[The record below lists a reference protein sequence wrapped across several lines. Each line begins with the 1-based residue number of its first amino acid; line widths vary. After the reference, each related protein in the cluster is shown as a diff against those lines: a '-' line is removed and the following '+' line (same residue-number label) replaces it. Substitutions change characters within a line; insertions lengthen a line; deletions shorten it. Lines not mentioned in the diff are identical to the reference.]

1 MPKILRIKKAKMFI
15 DIDCTQT
22 KKYNQNA
29 YGDYFTSKKYQDEA
43 KLIAV
48 LSDGLGSG
56 IKANILSCMTATM
69 LLKFIEGDQ
78 IPISKA
84 AEIIMNSLP
93 VCQVR
98 KISYS
103 TFSAI
108 EVDEEG
114 NAMIV
119 EEGNPEFIWLRN
131 GEVLKPEYEEKPSK
145 TFKNRCL
152 KLYKIK
158 CKLGD
163 RLIFCSDGVTQSGLG
178 GGRLKL
184 GLRREGLIT
193 LIEDKLKETPDV
205 SATELSQ
212 YIVNQ
217 ARNIETDRLPK
228 DDISACVLY
237 FREPRESL
245 IFTGPPFHQE
255 KDSEYAQLFADFKGK
270 KAIAGGTT
278 ANLIS
283 RELNIPITMDTQ
295 ISIGKLPSC
304 SFMKGVDLVTEGILT
319 LTKTLEYLESG
330 NYDIDNAAGKLVK
343 FLLDS
348 DCISFMVGA
357 KLNQAHYDPAL
368 PIEIEIRK
376 NIIKKMA
383 NVLQDKYYKRVNIQ
397 YM

>member
-1 MPKILRIKKAKMFI
+1 MFI
-15 DIDCTQT
+15 DIDCSQM

-29 YGDYFTSKKYQDEA
+29 YGDYFVSKRYPDEA
-43 KLIAV
+43 RLIAV

-69 LLKFIEGDQ
+69 LLRFIENQQ
-78 IPISKA
+78 IPIRQA

-93 VCQVR
+93 VCKVR
-98 KISYS
+98 RISYS

-108 EVDEEG
+108 DVDDDG
-114 NAMIV
+114 NAKIV
-119 EEGNPEFIWLRN
+119 EEGNPEFLWIRDN
-131 GEVLKPEYEEKPSK
+131 EVMTPSYETIQSK
-145 TFKNRCL
+145 TFKNRKLKVYKL
-152 KLYKIK
+152 KL
-158 CKLGD
+158 KLGD
-163 RLIFCSDGVTQSGLG
+163 RLIFCSDGVTQAGLG

-184 GLRREGLIT
+184 GLRRDGLIV
-193 LIEDKLKETPDV
+193 LVKDKLAEHPDI
-205 SATELSQ
+205 SSSEFSN
-212 YIVNQ
+212 YIVQQ
-217 ARNIETDRLPK
+217 ARNIETDRQPK

-237 FREPRESL
+237 FREPRQAL
-245 IFTGPPFHQE
+245 VFTGPPYHQQ
-255 KDSEYAQLFADFKGK
+255 KDKEYAQMFANFKGK

-283 RELNIPITMDTQ
+283 RELNRPITMDTT
-295 ISIGKLPSC
+295 ISIGRLPAC
-304 SFMKGVDLVTEGILT
+304 SYMEGVDLVTEGILT

-330 NYDIDNAAGKLVK
+330 TQDIDNAAGKLVK

-348 DCISFMVGA
+348 DCINFMVGA

-376 NIIKKMA
+376 NIIKKIA
-383 NVLQDKYYKRVNIQ
+383 KVLEEKYFKKVTVQ

>member
-1 MPKILRIKKAKMFI
+1 MFI
-15 DIDCTQT
+15 DIDCSQM

-29 YGDYFTSKKYQDEA
+29 YGDYFVSKRYPDEA
-43 KLIAV
+43 RLIAV

-69 LLKFIEGDQ
+69 LLRFIENQQ
-78 IPISKA
+78 IPIRQA

-93 VCQVR
+93 VCKVR
-98 KISYS
+98 RISYS

-108 EVDEEG
+108 DVDDDG
-114 NAMIV
+114 NAKIV
-119 EEGNPEFIWLRN
+119 EEGNPEFLWIRDN
-131 GEVLKPEYEEKPSK
+131 EVMTPSYETIQSK
-145 TFKNRCL
+145 TFKNRKLKVYKL
-152 KLYKIK
+152 KL
-158 CKLGD
+158 KLGD
-163 RLIFCSDGVTQSGLG
+163 RLIFCSDGVTQAGLG

-184 GLRREGLIT
+184 GLRRDGLIV
-193 LIEDKLKETPDV
+193 LVKDKLAEHPDI
-205 SATELSQ
+205 SSSEFSN
-212 YIVNQ
+212 YIVQQ
-217 ARNIETDRLPK
+217 ARNIETDRQPK

-237 FREPRESL
+237 FREPRQAL
-245 IFTGPPFHQE
+245 VFTGPPYHQQ
-255 KDSEYAQLFADFKGK
+255 KDKEYAQMFANFKGK

-283 RELNIPITMDTQ
+283 RELNRPITMDTT
-295 ISIGKLPSC
+295 ISIGKLPAC
-304 SFMKGVDLVTEGILT
+304 SYMEGVDLVTEGILT

-330 NYDIDNAAGKLVK
+330 TQDIDNAAGKFVK

-348 DCISFMVGA
+348 DCINFMVGA

-376 NIIKKMA
+376 NIIKKIA
-383 NVLQDKYYKRVNIQ
+383 KVLEEKYFKKVTVQ

>member
-1 MPKILRIKKAKMFI
+1 MFI
-15 DIDCTQT
+15 DIDCSQM

-29 YGDYFTSKKYQDEA
+29 YGDYFVSKRYPDEA
-43 KLIAV
+43 RLIAV

-69 LLKFIEGDQ
+69 LLRFIENQQ
-78 IPISKA
+78 IPIRQA

-93 VCQVR
+93 VCKVR
-98 KISYS
+98 RISYS

-108 EVDEEG
+108 DVDDDG
-114 NAMIV
+114 NAKIV
-119 EEGNPEFIWLRN
+119 EEGNPEFLWIRDN
-131 GEVLKPEYEEKPSK
+131 EVMTPSYETIQSK
-145 TFKNRCL
+145 TFKNRKLKVYKL
-152 KLYKIK
+152 KL
-158 CKLGD
+158 KLGD
-163 RLIFCSDGVTQSGLG
+163 RLIFCSDGVTQAGLG

-184 GLRREGLIT
+184 GLRRDGLIV
-193 LIEDKLKETPDV
+193 LIKDKLAEHPDI
-205 SATELSQ
+205 SSSEFSN
-212 YIVNQ
+212 YIVQQ
-217 ARNIETDRLPK
+217 ARNIETDRQPK

-237 FREPRESL
+237 FREPRQAL
-245 IFTGPPFHQE
+245 VFTGPPYHQQ
-255 KDSEYAQLFADFKGK
+255 KDKEYAQMFANFKGK

-283 RELNIPITMDTQ
+283 RELNRPITMDTT
-295 ISIGKLPSC
+295 ISIGKLPAC
-304 SFMKGVDLVTEGILT
+304 SYMEGVDLVTEGILT

-330 NYDIDNAAGKLVK
+330 TQDIDNAAGKLVK

-348 DCISFMVGA
+348 DCINFMVGA

-376 NIIKKMA
+376 NIIKKIA
-383 NVLQDKYYKRVNIQ
+383 KVLEEKYFKKVTVQ

>member
-1 MPKILRIKKAKMFI
+1 MFI

-29 YGDYFTSKKYQDEA
+29 YGDYFVSKRYPDEA

-69 LLKFIEGDQ
+69 LLRFIEGDQ

-93 VCQVR
+93 VCKVR
-98 KISYS
+98 RISYS

-108 EVDEEG
+108 EIDDDG
-114 NAMIV
+114 NAKIV
-119 EEGNPEFIWLRN
+119 EEGNPEFVWLRD
-131 GEVLKPEYEEKPSK
+131 GEVMKPEFESIPSK

-152 KLYKIK
+152 KVYKLK
-158 CKLGD
+158 LKLGD

-184 GLRREGLIT
+184 GLRREGLVV
-193 LIEDKLKETPDV
+193 LLQDKLKERPDI
-205 SATELSQ
+205 SSTELSQ

-237 FREPRESL
+237 MREPRESL
-245 IFTGPPFHQE
+245 VFTGPPYHQQ
-255 KDSEYAQLFADFKGK
+255 KDAEYAKLFADFKGK

-283 RELNIPITMDTQ
+283 RELNRPITMDTK

-304 SFMKGVDLVTEGILT
+304 SYMDGVDLVTEGILT
-319 LTKTLEYLESG
+319 LTKTQEYLENG
-330 NYDIDNAAGKLVK
+330 VEDIDNAAGKLVK

-348 DCISFMVGA
+348 DCILFMVGA

-383 NVLQDKYYKRVNIQ
+383 NVLQDKYFKKVKIQ

>member
-1 MPKILRIKKAKMFI
+1 MFI
-15 DIDCTQT
+15 DIDCNQT

-108 EVDEEG
+108 EADEEG
-114 NAMIV
+114 NCKIV
-119 EEGNPEFIWLRN
+119 EEGNPEFIWIRN
-131 GEVLKPEYEEKPSK
+131 GEVLQPEYESIPSK

-152 KLYKIK
+152 KVYKLK
-158 CKLGD
+158 CELGD

-184 GLRREGLIT
+184 GLRREGLIV
-193 LIEDKLKETPDV
+193 LLQDKLKENPDI
-205 SATELSQ
+205 SSTELSQ

-217 ARNIETDRLPK
+217 ARNIETDRLAK

-237 FREPRESL
+237 FRDPREAL
-245 IFTGPPFHQE
+245 VFTGPPYHQQ
-255 KDSEYAQLFADFKGK
+255 KDAEYAKLFANFKGK

-283 RELNIPITMDTQ
+283 RELNRPITMDTT

-304 SFMKGVDLVTEGILT
+304 SYMDGVDLVTEGILT
-319 LTKTLEYLESG
+319 LTKTQEYLESG
-330 NYDIDNAAGKLVK
+330 LYDIDNAAGKLVK

-348 DCISFMVGA
+348 DCITFMVGA

-383 NVLQDKYYKRVNIQ
+383 SVLQDKYYKKVSIQ

>member
-1 MPKILRIKKAKMFI
+1 MFI

-29 YGDYFTSKKYQDEA
+29 YGDYFVSKRYPDEA

-69 LLKFIEGDQ
+69 LLRFIEGDQ

-93 VCQVR
+93 VCKVR
-98 KISYS
+98 RISYS

-108 EVDEEG
+108 EIDDDG
-114 NAMIV
+114 NAKIV
-119 EEGNPEFIWLRN
+119 EEGNPEFVWLRD
-131 GEVLKPEYEEKPSK
+131 GEVMKPEFESIPSK

-152 KLYKIK
+152 KVYKLK
-158 CKLGD
+158 LKLGD

-184 GLRREGLIT
+184 GLRREGLVV
-193 LIEDKLKETPDV
+193 LLQDKLKERPDI
-205 SATELSQ
+205 SSTELSQ

-237 FREPRESL
+237 MREPRESL
-245 IFTGPPFHQE
+245 VFTGPPYHQQ
-255 KDSEYAQLFADFKGK
+255 KDAEYAKLFTDFKGK

-283 RELNIPITMDTQ
+283 RELNRPITMDTK

-304 SFMKGVDLVTEGILT
+304 SYMDGVDLVTEGILT
-319 LTKTLEYLESG
+319 LTKTQEYLENG
-330 NYDIDNAAGKLVK
+330 VEDIDNAAGKLVK

-348 DCISFMVGA
+348 DCILFMVGA

-383 NVLQDKYYKRVNIQ
+383 NVLQDKYFKKVKIQ